1 MNRFTS
7 QFLLGVR
14 SHKLAYQH
22 IKEHKL
28 WHYFVWPILLAIVI
42 LWGGATLITGLTEWT
57 VDSLKALIWDQET
70 PNGVIDKVVFYLVW
84 ILFKVLFF
92 YTYYIVNKYIVF
104 IILSPVLAIISE
116 RVDAQRTGRDF
127 PFSLPQ
133 LYKDVLRGIVI
144 ALRNLFLEYAATI
157 ILLIISVFIPIFAP
171 FYPVVIF
178 FIAAYFYGF
187 SFLDYN
193 SERYRYSY
201 SKSVKIIRENMG
213 LAVGVGTVFSLLFFI
228 PVLGGIIAPILSC
241 IAGTIAYITAL
252 KPVSSNASVSVE
264 TT

>member
-1 MNRFTS
+1 MNRFTK

-22 IKEHKL
+22 IREHGL
-28 WHYFVWPILLAIVI
+28 WHYFVWPILLAIGI

-57 VDSLKALIWDQET
+57 VETLKALLWDQDT
-70 PNGVIDKVVFYLVW
+70 PDGFLDKVVFYLVW
-84 ILFKVLFF
+84 IVFKVLFF

-116 RVDAQRTGRDF
+116 RVDTHQTGRQF

-144 ALRNLFLEYAATI
+144 ALRNLFLEYAATLV
-157 ILLIISVFIPIFAP
+157 LLVVSIFLPVFAP
-171 FYPVVIF
+171 FYPIVIF

-201 SKSVKIIRENMG
+201 SKSVRIIRSNMG
-213 LAVGVGTVFSLLFFI
+213 LSVGIGTVFSLLFFI
-228 PVLGGIIAPILSC
+228 PILGGIVAPILSC
-241 IAGTIAYITAL
+241 VAATIAFIKEF
-252 KPVSSNASVSVE
+252 KPKSDSTLV